1 MSVLAFENP
10 LGNMVTQGWVKE
22 LGDIWVPFIRI
33 LCELH
38 HRTGRK
44 RPEKKRED
52 MKALIF
58 LPNPL

>member
-10 LGNMVTQGWVKE
+10 LGNKVAQGWVKE
-22 LGDIWVPFIRI
+22 LGDTWVPFVRI

-38 HRTGRK
+38 HTTGRE